1 MKLREKA
8 GQLFAVAVKGGDPLD
23 EVARHV
29 RENHVGG
36 VIWFLSTIRETADA
50 NRMLQSLAIK
60 PLLVSAD
67 LESGLGMR
75 FSDAIWWPP
84 AMALAAAGDI
94 ALAEAQAAITAR
106 SARVL
111 GINHILAPV
120 ADVNVN
126 PDNPVI
132 NTRSFGEN
140 PDQVARFVVAS
151 VKGIQSEGCL
161 ATAKHFPG
169 HGDTHVDS
177 HRSLPLLDASMERL
191 EAVELVPFEAAIE
204 AGVASVMIG
213 HLAVPSIDS
222 TPAPVRASFD
232 TPYGT
237 TLDEVPSLA
246 TIPATLSRP
255 IIEGLLRQRLRFDG
269 LVISDAFDMGGVAA
283 HFDAGEAAV
292 RAIEAG
298 IDQVLYSSDTDAAI
312 AAVMA
317 AVEQGRLD
325 EARLDE
331 SVARIESA
339 RTRIG
344 APRSEDLSF
353 IDRPEHREIAE
364 EIARRSMT
372 LIRDERGLLP
382 LRGKVPTAVVV
393 SDFPEENPLVDAVRE
408 LTPERVHII
417 NTATSD
423 DELSDIDGDV
433 VVLLLALRPKSGAG
447 RIALPPAARRLA
459 ERLGRRTVAISFGS
473 PYVVRDLPS
482 VSTVICAWGI
492 QPLLQRAAV
501 RALRGQN
508 VMPGR
513 LPVTI

>member
-1 MKLREKA
+1 MRLRQKA
-8 GQLFAVAVKGGDPLD
+8 GQLFAVAAKGGEPLN
-23 EVARHV
+23 EVARQV
-29 RENHVGG
+29 RDNNVGG
-36 VIWFLSTIRETADA
+36 VIWFLSTIRETTEA
-50 NRMLQSLAIK
+50 NRLLQSLTNDR
-60 PLLVSAD
+60 LLVSAD

-75 FSDAIWWPP
+75 FNDALWWPP
-84 AMALAAAGDI
+84 AMALAAAGDVG
-94 ALAEAQAAITAR
+94 LAEAQAAITAR

-111 GINHILAPV
+111 GINQILAPV

-132 NTRSFGEN
+132 NTRSFGED
-140 PDQVARFVVAS
+140 PDRIARFVVAS
-151 VKGIQSEGCL
+151 VKGIQGEGCL

-177 HRSLPLLDASMERL
+177 HRSLPLLDASIERL
-191 EAVELVPFEAAIE
+191 ESVELVPFEAAIE

-213 HLAVPSIDS
+213 HLAVPSLDP

-237 TLDEVPSLA
+237 TPDEVPSLA

-255 IIEGLLRQRLRFDG
+255 IIEGLLRQRLKFDG
-269 LVISDAFDMGGVAA
+269 LVISDAFDMGGLAA

-298 IDQVLYSSDTDAAI
+298 VDQVLYSSDTDAAI
-312 AAVMA
+312 AAVVA
-317 AVEQGRLD
+317 AVENGRIR
-325 EARLDE
+325 ESRLDE
-331 SVARIESA
+331 SIARIENA
-339 RTRIG
+339 RVKIG
-344 APRSEDLSF
+344 TPSTEDSSF
-353 IDRPEHREIAE
+353 IDRPEHREVAE

-372 LIRDERGLLP
+372 LIRDDRGLLP
-382 LRGKVPTAVVV
+382 MRGKVPTTVVV

-408 LTPERVHII
+408 LAPQRTHAIDAE
-417 NTATSD
+417 TSD
-423 DELSDIDGDV
+423 EELAKIDGDII
-433 VVLLLALRPKSGAG
+433 VLLLALRPKSGAG
-447 RIALPPAARRLA
+447 RIALPRAARLLT
-459 ERLGRRTVAISFGS
+459 ERMGRRIIAISFGS
-473 PYVVRDLPS
+473 PYVVRDIPA

-492 QPLLQRAAV
+492 QPLLQFAAV

-508 VMPGR
+508 LMPGR